1 MSGAPSWLRRL
12 PALLG
17 LALLLAAIIAV
28 EAEFRRLSLADIERS
43 IEDTPAAAL
52 LAAAL
57 WTVLSYGVLTLY
69 DRLGTIFAGNRVSYS
84 RAAFAS
90 FCAYALSHNLGF
102 SAVSGAAV
110 RYRFYAHW
118 GLTPLQIAK
127 VVAFC
132 SLTFGLGGMVL
143 GGIVLVFE
151 PRAVPLLGTWLPLGA
166 LHGAG
171 VLLWVVVGG
180 YLLLASLRRGVQ
192 LFGARIALPG
202 ARMAVLQVALATVD
216 VAVTTAIFFALLPA
230 TPGLTYLRFLGVYVA
245 CYTAGL
251 AASLPGG
258 IGVFDGA
265 MLLGLAPYLPAPPI
279 VGAILLFR
287 LYYYIVPLLLA
298 GSLFAA
304 NEVLLRGGRLL
315 PRRRRAGLWSE
326 PDFAVAA
333 STGTVALCGAMLLS
347 LGVLQPRPHFGF
359 ADPDVAA
366 AAATAGQY
374 VPSLIGTALM
384 LLAAGLAQRVT
395 LAWWLTL
402 LLLPLA
408 AAVTAVGGQPAWL
421 PGVLLLAMLLLAPLR
436 GACYRHARLISGPL
450 DRSMALPLLA
460 LAVCVLALVAFRPAP
475 PALDADSWWAVV
487 LSAQV
492 PNGVRLAV
500 ALSVLLGVAAGWRLV
515 RPARVR
521 WLPWD
526 AAARRRYG
534 ALGPL
539 PAVEADGLLLGE
551 AGRAA
556 IAFRRLGR
564 VLLGLGDPVGPA
576 DDRVSAIW
584 RFRDLAEQEGLDPA
598 IWNAGPALLWV
609 YRGLGLTAMAFD
621 AGGRP
626 LAAGAEGVPAAGHY
640 LCCVAER
647 DLHNLLPLLPALAGG
662 RRQS

>member
-28 EAEFRRLSLADIERS
+28 QAEFRRLSLADIERS
-43 IEDTPAAAL
+43 IEDTPATAL
-52 LAAAL
+52 LVAAL

-69 DRLGTIFAGNRVSYS
+69 DRLGTIFAGNRVSYR

-102 SAVSGAAV
+102 AAVSGAAV
-110 RYRFYAHW
+110 RYRFYSHW

-151 PRAVPLLGTWLPLGA
+151 PRAVPLLGTWLPLSA
-166 LHGAG
+166 LHAAG
-171 VLLWVVVGG
+171 VLLWAIVGA
-180 YLLLASLRRGVQ
+180 YLLVASRRRGVR
-192 LFGARIALPG
+192 LFGARIALPD
-202 ARMAVLQVALATVD
+202 ARMALAQVALATID
-216 VAVTTAIFFALLPA
+216 VAITTAIFFALLPA
-230 TPGLTYLRFLGVYVA
+230 APGLGYLRFLGIYVA
-245 CYTAGL
+245 CFTAGI

-287 LYYYIVPLLLA
+287 LYYYIAPLLLA

-347 LGVLQPRPHFGF
+347 LGVLQPRPVLHF
-359 ADPDVAA
+359 ADPNVATVAA
-366 AAATAGQY
+366 AAGQY

-402 LLLPLA
+402 LLLALA
-408 AAVTAVGGQPAWL
+408 AAMTAAGGQPPWL
-421 PGVLLLAMLLLAPLR
+421 PGVLVLAMLLLAPLR

-450 DRSMALPLLA
+450 ERSTALPLLA
-460 LAVCVLALVAFRPAP
+460 LAVCVPALVAFRPALH
-475 PALDADSWWAVV
+475 ANSWWEVV

-500 ALSVLLGVAAGWRLV
+500 ALSVLLGLAAGWRLV
-515 RPARVR
+515 RPGRVG

-534 ALGPL
+534 ALAPL

-598 IWNAGPALLWV
+598 IWNAGPTLLGV
-609 YRGLGLTAMAFD
+609 YRGLGLTALPLD
-621 AGGRP
+621 TDGRP
-626 LAAGAEGVPAAGHY
+626 LAASAEGVGPAGQY

-647 DLHNLLPLLPALAGG
+647 DLHTLLPLLPALSGG
-662 RRQS
+662 HRAA